1 MNEER
6 RKEEVTAE
14 EIRGKATEL
23 SQEDLEQVSGGGLFD
38 ILKEIAKKTWSEV
51 KTEE

>member
-1 MNEER
+1 MNEES

-14 EIRGKATEL
+14 EIQEEAAEL

-38 ILKEIAKKTWSEV
+38 ILKKVARQEWSEV
-51 KTEE
+51 KTGE

>member
-1 MNEER
+1 MNEES

-14 EIRGKATEL
+14 ETQEEAAEL

-38 ILKEIAKKTWSEV
+38 ILKEVATKTWSEV